1 MGGETLGVDDGL
13 HSFEDLLWFEYDTPN
28 TRVPDTD
35 TGIDTV
41 CSVLIPHVITCT
53 RTDILASTP
62 YHLDTSGQEFVRY
75 HKRNWRLWR
84 RWRLAFKLPIALFLA
99 MESMV

>member
-13 HSFEDLLWFEYDTPN
+13 HSCEDLLWFEYDTPN
-28 TRVPDTD
+28 TRVLDTD

-41 CSVLIPHVITCT
+41 CSVLIPHVMTCT

-62 YHLDTSGQEFVRY
+62 YHLDTSAKNSSAITSETGDTGDDGDDGDLRSNCQ
-75 HKRNWRLWR
+75 
-84 RWRLAFKLPIALFLA
+84 
-99 MESMV
+99 